1 MKKHATKFLALMLAL
16 AFALSVGLTGCSSS
30 DSSSDSKQPPTSNA
44 PSASDSAG
52 ASDAPAELKYPKNI
66 VLTTGPLGGPWYSA
80 GTKLAEIMMREWSD
94 MTVTVVEGGSE
105 GNMVAVDE
113 GIDAQL
119 GFVSSL
125 TMQQSRDGSGTIGAC
140 PNATAVMP
148 IVSSY
153 IQTGVLA
160 ESDIMTYEDVLGKDV
175 SAGQTGF
182 ASDLVFRAILET
194 YGIDYEDIK
203 SSGGS
208 HSYLSWSEYPT
219 MVADGHLDVFSLNGE
234 VPHNI
239 FNQIEV
245 NNPVRVLS
253 IDAEHRDMVLEKL
266 PALFTKTFEAGCYK
280 GTDQD
285 VELFGYSG
293 LLVANS
299 DLSDEF
305 LVALMNLLQDHA
317 DEVTGELAFVD
328 LMGWENCMSGMSEGF
343 CRPAVW
349 AELNAKA
356 K

>member
-1 MKKHATKFLALMLAL
+1 MKKHATKVLALMMAL
-16 AFALSVGLTGCSSS
+16 VFALSIGLTGCSDKSTGSDDKQPSTSNTPSTPDNS
-30 DSSSDSKQPPTSNA
+30 DSPDTS
-44 PSASDSAG
+44 
-52 ASDAPAELKYPKNI
+52 AELDYPKNI
-66 VLTTGPLGGPWYSA
+66 VLTTGPLGGPWYSS

-113 GIDAQL
+113 GVDAQL
-119 GFVSSL
+119 GIVSSL
-125 TMQQSRDGSGTIGAC
+125 TMQQSRDGSGTIGPC

-160 ESDIMTYEDVLGKDV
+160 ESDIMTYEDVVGKDV

-203 SSGGS
+203 AGGGS

-245 NNPVRVLS
+245 NNPVRILG
-253 IDAEHRDMVLEKL
+253 IDPEHRDMVLEKL
-266 PALFTKTFEAGCYK
+266 PALFTKTFDAGCYK
-280 GTDQD
+280 GTDQQ

-299 DLSDEF
+299 ELSDEF
-305 LVALMNLLQDHA
+305 LVALMNLLEEHA
-317 DEVTGELAFVD
+317 DEVTSELAFVD
-328 LMGWENCMSGMSEGF
+328 LMGWENCMSGMSEEF

-349 AELNAKA
+349 AELTDKA